1 MKNIG
6 NTKVLVLWINPIDGI
21 ISRLYADLQDDNCF
35 AQFIGVGQ
43 NDCAMQSIG
52 DGLYATHDSNAITL
66 DKEDQHRFTFMNN
79 DFINDIV
86 VWQVCDQS
94 NPIDIQIDPEDAW
107 MLLSDFDSREEGWGH
122 YDEKDSGKT
131 EFILDY
137 ENNTK
142 LH

>member
-6 NTKVLVLWINPIDGI
+6 NTRVLVLWINPIDGI

-43 NDCAMQSIG
+43 SSCVMECIG
-52 DGLYATHDSNAITL
+52 DGIYAMHDGNAITL

-86 VWQVCDQS
+86 VWQGCDQS
-94 NPIDIQIDPEDAW
+94 NPIDIQIAPEDAW

-122 YDEKDSGKT
+122 YDEKDDEVYIET
-131 EFILDY
+131 
-137 ENNTK
+137 NTQ